1 MSATLRWQRFGALS
15 LTLLLAFSLVVA
27 TSGTA
32 DASAR
37 DRKIRRAANIAI
49 AQIGDPYN
57 YGSNGPGSFDCSGL
71 TSFAYNR
78 AGLNLPRTSGQQAQ
92 YARRIKK
99 SNMRRGDLVFFTGGG
114 GVYHVG
120 MFLKRRNGKP
130 IIIHSPSTGSRVHR
144 TKIWTSSWFAGTVR
158 GR

>member
-1 MSATLRWQRFGALS
+1 MSATLRWQRLAALPVTFLIALALV
-15 LTLLLAFSLVVA
+15 LTTTVS
-27 TSGTA
+27 A
-32 DASAR
+32 DASGR
-37 DRKIRRAANIAI
+37 NRKLQRAANIAV

-57 YGSNGPGSFDCSGL
+57 YGSDGPSSFDCSGL
-71 TSFAYNR
+71 TSFAYHK
-78 AGLNLPRTSGQQAQ
+78 AGLNLPRTSSQQAQ
-92 YARRIKK
+92 YTRRIKK

-144 TKIWTSSWFAGTVR
+144 TAIWTSSWFAGTVR

>member
-1 MSATLRWQRFGALS
+1 MSATLRWQRFAALS

-32 DASAR
+32 EAGR
-37 DRKIRRAANIAI
+37 DRKLRRAANIAI

-57 YGSNGPGSFDCSGL
+57 YGSNGPSSFDCSGL
-71 TSFAYNR
+71 TSFAYHR
-78 AGLNLPRTSGQQAQ
+78 AGLNLPRTSSQQAQ
-92 YARRIKK
+92 YTRRIKK

-120 MFLKRRNGKP
+120 MFLKRRNGNP

-144 TKIWTSSWFAGTVR
+144 TKIWTSSWFGGTVR

>member
-1 MSATLRWQRFGALS
+1 MSATLRWQRLVALP
-15 LTLLLAFSLVVA
+15 LTLLIALALVLTTTV
-27 TSGTA
+27 SA
-32 DASAR
+32 DAAGR
-37 DRKIRRAANIAI
+37 HRKVQRAANIAV

-57 YGSNGPGSFDCSGL
+57 YGSNGPNSFDCSGL
-71 TSFAYNR
+71 TSYAYHK
-78 AGLNLPRTSGQQAQ
+78 AGLNLPRTSSQQAQ
-92 YARRIKK
+92 YVRRIKK
-99 SNMRRGDLVFFTGGG
+99 SNLRRGDLVFFTGGS

-144 TKIWTSSWFAGTVR
+144 TAIWTSSWFAGTVR